1 YRHHVL
7 HDVAPLDEKRASH
20 RLGGRPGLATVRRA
34 GVQRLV
40 DFLAVPAAFSVSFW
54 ADAPIAVVAPST
66 LWASSR
72 WAFRSWAAK
81 SNTESTTSAGG
92 GSWSGRGLAAWA
104 VPGTSCWM
112 VSAQVRMPSMT
123 ASWLFRIPSST
134 WVWSSWVGSFSV
146 GMGCVLLCRMTPLAL
161 TNAVIS
167 VSRRLLSQTWSVSPS
182 PATTAS
188 WARAG
193 RRARQLGG
201 ETRAL
206 ARLLGDRL
214 AVVL

>member
-54 ADAPIAVVAPST
+54 TDSPIAVVAPST

-81 SNTESTTSAGG
+81 SNTESTTSAGL
-92 GSWSGRGLAAWA
+92 GSWSVRGMAPWV

-123 ASWLFRIPSST
+123 ASWLLRKLSST
-134 WVWSSWVGSFSV
+134 WVWISSVGSFSV
-146 GMGCVLLCRMTPLAL
+146 GMGCVLLCRVMPLVL

-182 PATTAS
+182 PAATAS
-188 WARAG
+188 WARA
-193 RRARQLGG
+193 RRGSRHAGG
-201 ETRAL
+201 ETRNL
-206 ARLLGDRL
+206 ARLL
-214 AVVL
+214 